1 MADRSI
7 SILIVHWNVW
17 PLLQQ
22 CLRSIEQH
30 SQPDSTQN
38 HSRLF
43 GPADRPIQLEVI
55 VVDNASQDT
64 ILQELPQQFAWV
76 QLIASQANLG
86 FTRGNNL
93 AYAQSQG
100 DFVFFLN
107 PDTEIIDPDS
117 LWKLY
122 TMLDSN
128 PNVGMVG
135 PQLRYG
141 DHSWQNNRRRF
152 PTRWTG
158 YWESTW
164 LGRCWPNN
172 PWARQMHMADCPADQ
187 PHEVDWLMGSAML
200 TRRATIEEIAMAQ
213 GPFDE
218 NFFMYSEELDLCH
231 RIKDAGWQIFYLPDA
246 LILHHEGRSS
256 TQVVAARHI
265 YFNSSKVRYYSK
277 YFGAGWAELLR
288 RYLMLEFYIQ
298 KWLEQ
303 IKGLLVHKR
312 ALRAARVV
320 AYQQVIDSG
329 LRN

>member
-1 MADRSI
+1 MANQTI

-17 PLLQQ
+17 PLLGQ
-22 CLRSIEQH
+22 CLRSIEQY
-30 SQPDSTQN
+30 SRPDPAHDQ
-38 HSRLF
+38 RRIF
-43 GPADRPIQLEVI
+43 GPADGPAQLEVI
-55 VVDNASQDT
+55 VVDNASRDSV
-64 ILQELPQQFAWV
+64 LPALPKQFPWV
-76 QLIASQANLG
+76 QLIASSENLG
-86 FTRGNNL
+86 FTRGNNV

-107 PDTEIIDPDS
+107 PDTEIIDPDA

-158 YWESTW
+158 FWESTW

-172 PWARQMHMADCPADQ
+172 PWTRQMHMVDYPANQ
-187 PHEVDWLMGSAML
+187 PHEADWLMGSAML
-200 TRRATIEEIAMAQ
+200 TRRTAIEEITTPQ

-218 NFFMYSEELDLCH
+218 SFFMYSEELDLCR
-231 RIKDAGWQIFYLPDA
+231 RIKGAGWRILYVPDA

-265 YFNSSKVRYYSK
+265 YFNSSKVLYYGK

-288 RYLMLEFYIQ
+288 RYLVLEFYIQ

-303 IKGLLVHKR
+303 TKGLLGHKR
-312 ALRAARVV
+312 DLRAARVV
-320 AYQQVIDSG
+320 AYQQVIDSE